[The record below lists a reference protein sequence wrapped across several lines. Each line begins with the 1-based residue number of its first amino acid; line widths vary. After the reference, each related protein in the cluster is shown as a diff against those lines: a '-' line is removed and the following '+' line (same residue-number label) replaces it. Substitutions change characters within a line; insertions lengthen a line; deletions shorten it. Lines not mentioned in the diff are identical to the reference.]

1 MQCAKEKGVTHGG
14 VKTEPKKKAEEVP
27 IMSRTLTTANR
38 LNVLV
43 VDDEVILCQSVEKIL
58 KRKGHKAD
66 LETSVADAL
75 RTLDTGKQYDLIIA
89 DLMMPQAGGL
99 ELLSAV
105 QASWPELPVLIITGF
120 SSIASAVEATK
131 LGAAGYLPKPFTPEE
146 LEEAVEAIL
155 ARSSEKS
162 GDIVEAAN
170 EEIIDVDMPFNP
182 KEIEKATSKAYV
194 EHLTRSDM
202 PIVTAKPIPPA
213 DYCPLGQRSCKKFLK
228 KGVCQQAE
236 CPIITAEKKKG
247 RATVATEYVF
257 DPIDVDLP
265 FSAAEVTAL
274 TSEAYVAALG
284 RSDMPVVGHW
294 GQFAP
299 AARKVLVVD
308 DEAVV
313 VHSIRKIL
321 ARKGFAVEEAFT
333 CQEALAQV
341 FTRDYDLI
349 LLDMR
354 MSDGNGMDVLQRIKS
369 KRPELHVVIVTG
381 YASIDSAVEAIRK
394 GASDYMPKPF
404 TPDELYNMTR
414 RVLGTAAA

>member
-1 MQCAKEKGVTHGG
+1 MSGTLR
-14 VKTEPKKKAEEVP
+14 KTDG
-27 IMSRTLTTANR
+27 LD
-38 LNVLV
+38 VLV
-43 VDDEVILCQSVEKIL
+43 VDDELILCQSVDKIL
-58 KRKGHKAD
+58 KRKGNRVNAV
-66 LETSVADAL
+66 TSVADAL
-75 RTLDTGKQYDLIIA
+75 RTLDAGNKYDLIIA

-120 SSIASAVEATK
+120 SSIASAVETTK

-155 ARSSEKS
+155 ARMPEKT
-162 GDIVEAAN
+162 GNATEAES

-194 EHLTRSDM
+194 EHLTRSDV

-213 DYCPLGQRSCKKFLK
+213 DYCSLGQRSCKRFLK
-228 KGVCQQAE
+228 KGACQQVE

-247 RATVATEYVF
+247 RAAAATEYVF

-284 RSDMPVVGHW
+284 PSDMPVVGHW

-313 VHSIRKIL
+313 VNSIRKIL
-321 ARKGFAVEEAFT
+321 TRKGFSVEEAFT
-333 CQEALAQV
+333 CKDALAQV
-341 FTRDYDLI
+341 FSHDYDLV

-354 MSDGNGMDVLQRIKS
+354 MSDGNGMDVLQRIKA
-369 KRPELHVVIVTG
+369 KRPELRVVIVTG
-381 YASIDSAVEAIRK
+381 YASIDTAVEAIQK

-404 TPDELYNMTR
+404 TPDELYTMTS